1 MMKLYWAP
9 RTRSLRALWVLEE
22 SGAPYERVRLNL
34 AAGEQKSAEFRA
46 INPMAKV
53 PALTNGP
60 LAVAESG
67 AICAYVAEACPQAGL
82 APPVGDP
89 ARGRYLQWLF
99 FSPGCIEQAFLV
111 TATKVQVRPETA
123 GFGDLDRMLSVLEAA
138 VTPGPWLLGAQFTAA
153 DIMIGLDLHLGI
165 DIFKLLP
172 LRPSCALMSTAALA
186 ALPSSAPRQSRPRAF
201 ELGVTLVLLG
211 DWDVEAV
218 QGDCDETIEPDEI
231 AQFSRAVHPERLD
244 RRAIG

>member
-22 SGAPYERVRLNL
+22 SGAPYERIRLNL
-34 AAGEQKSAEFRA
+34 SAGEQKSGEFRA

-53 PALTNGP
+53 PALTDGS

-67 AICAYVAEACPQAGL
+67 AICAYVAEAFPQAGL

-111 TATKVQVRPETA
+111 KFTNAEVRPEQA
-123 GFGDLDRMLSVLEAA
+123 GFGDFDRMLGVLEAA
-138 VTPGPWLLGAQFTAA
+138 VSPGPWLLGTQFTAA
-153 DIMIGLDLHLGI
+153 DVMIGCDLHFGI
-165 DIFKLLP
+165 DVFCLLP
-172 LRPSCALMSTAALA
+172 SRPALRAYIDRCLARPALERAKAIDAAAL
-186 ALPSSAPRQSRPRAF
+186 
-201 ELGVTLVLLG
+201 
-211 DWDVEAV
+211 
-218 QGDCDETIEPDEI
+218 
-231 AQFSRAVHPERLD
+231 
-244 RRAIG
+244 